1 MTEKEKKTQ
10 GGGRDSLSRG
20 LRPQDGCGDKD
31 RGQGEEWRETTVW
44 VRGNVFCDPCLIHFS
59 YFRTGKDMSEYMWAY
74 PKGHLKNIQLTSS
87 FLSHSSRFDMIGL
100 WTRVVWTAILCMLG
114 CFCRKLIFTMTTIFF
129 FIFVCDGLWDV
140 LESQDAINIHRVGVF
155 ESGCLNKGVSRH
167 VNDFT
172 EILFLFTHYGH

>member
-74 PKGHLKNIQLTSS
+74 PKGHLKNIQ
-87 FLSHSSRFDMIGL
+87 FL
-100 WTRVVWTAILCMLG
+100 
-114 CFCRKLIFTMTTIFF
+114 
-129 FIFVCDGLWDV
+129 V
-140 LESQDAINIHRVGVF
+140 LSVPHIKV
-155 ESGCLNKGVSRH
+155 
-167 VNDFT
+167 
-172 EILFLFTHYGH
+172 

>member
-87 FLSHSSRFDMIGL
+87 FLSHTSRFDMIGL
-100 WTRVVWTAILCMLG
+100 
-114 CFCRKLIFTMTTIFF
+114 
-129 FIFVCDGLWDV
+129 
-140 LESQDAINIHRVGVF
+140 
-155 ESGCLNKGVSRH
+155 
-167 VNDFT
+167 
-172 EILFLFTHYGH
+172 